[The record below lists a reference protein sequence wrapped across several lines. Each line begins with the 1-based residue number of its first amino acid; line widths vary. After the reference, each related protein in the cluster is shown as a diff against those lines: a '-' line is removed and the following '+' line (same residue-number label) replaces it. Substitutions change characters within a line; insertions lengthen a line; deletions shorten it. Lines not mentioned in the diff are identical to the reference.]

1 MDQHLEEM
9 LKMDEESRIA
19 YLKAFTRLA
28 CADGSFDENEKRFI
42 KNLAKTYHV
51 SEDGTAEIFSCAE
64 DDAIIEDLK
73 KIKSRRVALE
83 LIKELCILAHADD
96 VLTDEETL
104 FIGRVGQAMGVE
116 LDKIEQISNW
126 VIDKI
131 ILAEE
136 AEKERLRK
144 IEREFKRQA
153 VIKNVV
159 DKVKA
164 DDYSRFMPKAENRE
178 A

>member
-1 MDQHLEEM
+1 LRFVFVIMRVNTTFNIFLGRVLMDQHLEEM

-73 KIKSRRVALE
+73 KIKSR
-83 LIKELCILAHADD
+83 
-96 VLTDEETL
+96 
-104 FIGRVGQAMGVE
+104 
-116 LDKIEQISNW
+116 EQISNW

-136 AEKERLRK
+136 AK
-144 IEREFKRQA
+144 IIFEE
-153 VIKNVV
+153 VGN
-159 DKVKA
+159 
-164 DDYSRFMPKAENRE
+164 
-178 A
+178 

>member
-1 MDQHLEEM
+1 MDPHLEEM
-9 LKMDEESRIA
+9 LKMDEENRIA

-28 CADGSFDENEKRFI
+28 CADSSFDENEKRFI
-42 KNLAKTYHV
+42 ANLAKTYQI
-51 SEDGTAEIFSCAE
+51 SENRIEEVMHCSD
-64 DDAIIEDLK
+64 DDAIIAELG

-104 FIGRVGQAMGVE
+104 FIGRVGQAMNVE

-136 AEKERLRK
+136 AK
-144 IEREFKRQA
+144 IIFEE
-153 VIKNVV
+153 VGN
-159 DKVKA
+159 
-164 DDYSRFMPKAENRE
+164 
-178 A
+178 

>member
-9 LKMDEESRIA
+9 LKLDEETRVA
-19 YLKAFTRLA
+19 YLKAFVRLA
-28 CADGSFDENEKRFI
+28 CADGYFDENEKRFV
-42 KNLAKTYHV
+42 KNLAKTYEI
-51 SEDGTAEIFSCAE
+51 SENRLDEVLNRG
-64 DDAIIEDLK
+64 DDDTIIEEVK
-73 KIKSRRVALE
+73 KIKNRRVALE

-136 AEKERLRK
+136 AK
-144 IEREFKRQA
+144 IIFEEVGSQA
-153 VIKNVV
+153 
-159 DKVKA
+159 
-164 DDYSRFMPKAENRE
+164 
-178 A
+178 

>member
-9 LKMDEESRIA
+9 LKLDEETRVA
-19 YLKAFTRLA
+19 YLKAFVRLA
-28 CADGSFDENEKRFI
+28 CADGYFDENEKRFV
-42 KNLAKTYHV
+42 KNLAKTYEI
-51 SEDGTAEIFSCAE
+51 SENRLDEVLSCG
-64 DDAIIEDLK
+64 DDDTIIEEVK
-73 KIKSRRVALE
+73 KIKNRRVALE

-136 AEKERLRK
+136 AK
-144 IEREFKRQA
+144 IIFEEVGSQA
-153 VIKNVV
+153 
-159 DKVKA
+159 
-164 DDYSRFMPKAENRE
+164 
-178 A
+178 

>member
-1 MDQHLEEM
+1 MDPHLEEM
-9 LKMDEESRIA
+9 LKLDEDARLA
-19 YLKAFTRLA
+19 YLMAFTRLA

-42 KNLAKTYHV
+42 KNLAHTYQISEAKV
-51 SEDGTAEIFSCAE
+51 SEIFETRS
-64 DDAIIEDLK
+64 DDEIIENIK
-73 KIKSRRVALE
+73 KIKSRRVALQ

-104 FIGRVGQAMGVE
+104 FIGRIGQALNVE

-136 AEKERLRK
+136 AK
-144 IEREFKRQA
+144 IIFEE
-153 VIKNVV
+153 I
-159 DKVKA
+159 
-164 DDYSRFMPKAENRE
+164 EN
-178 A
+178 

>member
-9 LKMDEESRIA
+9 LKLDEETRVA
-19 YLKAFTRLA
+19 YLKAFVRLA
-28 CADGSFDENEKRFI
+28 CADGYFDENEKRFV
-42 KNLAKTYHV
+42 KNLVKTYEI
-51 SEDGTAEIFSCAE
+51 SENRLGEVLNCED
-64 DDAIIEDLK
+64 DDAIIEEVK
-73 KIKSRRVALE
+73 KIKNRRIALE
-83 LIKELCILAHADD
+83 LIKELCVLAHADD

-136 AEKERLRK
+136 AK
-144 IEREFKRQA
+144 IIFEEVGSQA
-153 VIKNVV
+153 
-159 DKVKA
+159 
-164 DDYSRFMPKAENRE
+164 
-178 A
+178 

>member
-9 LKMDEESRIA
+9 LKLDEETRVA
-19 YLKAFTRLA
+19 YLKAFVRLA
-28 CADGSFDENEKRFI
+28 CADGYFDENEKRFV
-42 KNLAKTYHV
+42 KNLAKTYEI
-51 SEDGTAEIFSCAE
+51 SENRLDEVLNCG
-64 DDAIIEDLK
+64 DDDTIIEEVK
-73 KIKSRRVALE
+73 KIKNRRVALE

-136 AEKERLRK
+136 AK
-144 IEREFKRQA
+144 IIFEEVGSQA
-153 VIKNVV
+153 
-159 DKVKA
+159 
-164 DDYSRFMPKAENRE
+164 
-178 A
+178 

>member
-9 LKMDEESRIA
+9 LKLDEETRVA
-19 YLKAFTRLA
+19 YLKAFVHLA
-28 CADGSFDENEKRFI
+28 CADGYFDENEKRFV
-42 KNLAKTYHV
+42 KNLAKTYEI
-51 SEDGTAEIFSCAE
+51 SENRLGEVLNCED
-64 DDAIIEDLK
+64 DDAIIEEVK
-73 KIKSRRVALE
+73 KIKNRRIALE
-83 LIKELCILAHADD
+83 LIKELCVLAHADD

-136 AEKERLRK
+136 AK
-144 IEREFKRQA
+144 IIFEEVGSQA
-153 VIKNVV
+153 
-159 DKVKA
+159 
-164 DDYSRFMPKAENRE
+164 
-178 A
+178 

>member
-9 LKMDEESRIA
+9 LKLDEETRVA
-19 YLKAFTRLA
+19 YLKAFVRLA
-28 CADGSFDENEKRFI
+28 CADGYFDENEKRFV
-42 KNLAKTYHV
+42 KNLAKTYEI
-51 SEDGTAEIFSCAE
+51 SENRLGEVLNCED
-64 DDAIIEDLK
+64 DDAIIEEVK
-73 KIKSRRVALE
+73 KIKNRRIALE
-83 LIKELCILAHADD
+83 LIKELCVLAHADD

-136 AEKERLRK
+136 AK
-144 IEREFKRQA
+144 IIFEEVGSQA
-153 VIKNVV
+153 
-159 DKVKA
+159 
-164 DDYSRFMPKAENRE
+164 
-178 A
+178 

>member
-1 MDQHLEEM
+1 MDPYLEEM

-28 CADGSFDENEKRFI
+28 CADGNFDENEKLFI
-42 KNLAKTYHV
+42 KNLAKTYQI
-51 SEDGTAEIFSCAE
+51 SENRIDEVLSSESDDEII
-64 DDAIIEDLK
+64 DAVK
-73 KIKSRRVALE
+73 KIDSRKIALG

-96 VLTDEETL
+96 VLTDNETL

-136 AEKERLRK
+136 AK
-144 IEREFKRQA
+144 IIFE
-153 VIKNVV
+153 
-159 DKVKA
+159 
-164 DDYSRFMPKAENRE
+164 E
-178 A
+178 AGK

>member
-1 MDQHLEEM
+1 MDPHLEEM
-9 LKMDEESRIA
+9 LKMDEDARVA

-42 KNLAKTYHV
+42 KNLAQTYQISESRV
-51 SEDGTAEIFSCAE
+51 SEILASQDDEEILRE
-64 DDAIIEDLK
+64 LK
-73 KIKSRRVALE
+73 KINNRRVALQ

-104 FIGRVGQAMGVE
+104 FIGRVGQTLGVE

-136 AEKERLRK
+136 AKIIFEEIEK
-144 IEREFKRQA
+144 
-153 VIKNVV
+153 
-159 DKVKA
+159 
-164 DDYSRFMPKAENRE
+164 
-178 A
+178 

>member
-1 MDQHLEEM
+1 MDKLTEDMVSQ
-9 LKMDEESRIA
+9 DENVRIA

-28 CADGSFDENEKRFI
+28 STDGNFDENERAFI
-42 KNLAKTYHV
+42 KSLIRKYQIAPQHEN
-51 SEDGTAEIFSCAE
+51 EILEEKDTEAV
-64 DDAIIEDLK
+64 IEGVKL
-73 KIKSRRVALE
+73 ITNRRMALE

-96 VLTDEETL
+96 VLTDDETV

-136 AEKERLRK
+136 AK
-144 IEREFKRQA
+144 IIFEE
-153 VIKNVV
+153 V
-159 DKVKA
+159 
-164 DDYSRFMPKAENRE
+164 
-178 A
+178 

>member
-9 LKMDEESRIA
+9 LKLDEETRVA
-19 YLKAFTRLA
+19 YLKAFVRLA
-28 CADGSFDENEKRFI
+28 CADGYFDENEKRFV
-42 KNLAKTYHV
+42 KNLAKTYEI
-51 SEDGTAEIFSCAE
+51 SENRLDEVLNCE
-64 DDAIIEDLK
+64 DDDAIIEEVK
-73 KIKSRRVALE
+73 KIKNRRIALE
-83 LIKELCILAHADD
+83 LIKELCVLAHADD

-136 AEKERLRK
+136 AK
-144 IEREFKRQA
+144 IIFEEVGSQA
-153 VIKNVV
+153 
-159 DKVKA
+159 
-164 DDYSRFMPKAENRE
+164 
-178 A
+178 

>member
-42 KNLAKTYHV
+42 KNLARTYHV
-51 SEDGTAEIFSCAE
+51 SEDRIAEIFSCAE

-136 AEKERLRK
+136 AK
-144 IEREFKRQA
+144 IIFEE
-153 VIKNVV
+153 VGN
-159 DKVKA
+159 
-164 DDYSRFMPKAENRE
+164 
-178 A
+178 